1 MLPAALLAFIR
12 PVPLPFSW
20 AAPPEPL
27 SALHT
32 CVALGMS
39 LALFAYHLGGTAGC
53 APPPQ
58 REAAREEAEAEATA
72 AGQALGRTDAA
83 AAPPAAIRHANPTD
97 AQARQ
102 GSVRTV
108 RTFVLPSL
116 AGTARGRSGDV
127 I

>member
-27 SALHT
+27 SPLHT

-58 REAAREEAEAEATA
+58 REAAREEAEGTA
-72 AGQALGRTDAA
+72 AGQALGGADAA
-83 AAPPAAIRHANPTD
+83 AALPAAIRHANPTD

>member
-1 MLPAALLAFIR
+1 VLPTALLAFLR

-27 SALHT
+27 TPFHT
-32 CVALGMS
+32 YVALGLS
-39 LALFAYHLGGTAGC
+39 LALFAYHLGGMAWC

-58 REAAREEAEAEATA
+58 R
-72 AGQALGRTDAA
+72 DAA
-83 AAPPAAIRHANPTD
+83 AAAQGLGGADAAAAAAALPAAIRHANPPD